1 MSGDALDVAL
11 VVEHYLPKRGGG
23 ERYVV
28 DLATGLAD
36 RGHRVTV
43 YAAEHDN
50 DDARITLKTVPA
62 AKHPKW
68 WRKWRFAARSRMALQ
83 GGHDIVHAVGKALG
97 FTLLNPHGG
106 VEQFWLRQHLKAYD
120 RGWERVWATVRRY
133 CTPRHWVLTAIE
145 RTQYASPQLQRVIA
159 ISDMV
164 RDHIRTAYGLGP
176 ERVSVVYNGVDLE
189 RFCPAVREQH
199 RAAQRAAWGVGDD
212 DVCCLFVGNNF
223 RLKGVRSLVLATA
236 RLRAEGAPVKAVI
249 VGREAPGRLASL
261 ARGLGVADHV
271 LFAGAE
277 PQVEKA
283 YAGADVYVHPT
294 FFDACALVTFE
305 AMACG
310 VPVIT
315 TRWNGA
321 SGIVTP
327 GRDGAV
333 IDDAADIGA
342 LADAM
347 RGYLDTGRR
356 ALHGQAARAA
366 AEKHPVQ
373 QNCERILMVYRAM
386 LVGGQGRPPA

>member
-1 MSGDALDVAL
+1 VSGDVLDVAL

-36 RGHRVTV
+36 RGHTVTV

-50 DDARITLKTVPA
+50 DDPRITLKTVPV

-68 WRKWRFAARSRMALQ
+68 WRKSRFAKRSRVALD

-97 FTLLNPHGG
+97 FTVLNPHGG
-106 VEQFWLRQHLKAYD
+106 VERFWLGQHLRAYD
-120 RGWERVWATVRRY
+120 RAWERWWATLRRY
-133 CTPRHWVLTAIE
+133 CTPRHWVLRGVERRQYTA
-145 RTQYASPQLQRVIA
+145 PQLQRVIA

-164 RDHIRTAYGLGP
+164 RDHIRQGYGLGP
-176 ERVSVVYNGVDLE
+176 EKVNVVYNGVDLE
-189 RFCPAVREQH
+189 RFHPRVRDEH
-199 RAAQRAAWGVGDD
+199 RAAQRNAWGVGDD
-212 DVCCLFVGNNF
+212 EVCCLFVGNNF
-223 RLKGVRSLVLATA
+223 RLKGVRCLVEATA
-236 RLRAEGAPVKAVI
+236 RLRAEGAPVRAVV
-249 VGREAPGRLASL
+249 VGREAPGRLTAL
-261 ARGLGVADHV
+261 AARLGVADQV
-271 LFAGAE
+271 QFVGSE

-283 YAGADVYVHPT
+283 YAAADVYVHPT
-294 FFDACALVTFE
+294 YFDACALVTFE

-327 GRDGAV
+327 GEDGAV

-342 LADAM
+342 LTEAI
-347 RGYLDTGRR
+347 RGYLDAGRR
-356 ALHGQAARAA
+356 EMHGRAARTA
-366 AEKHPVQ
+366 AERHPIQ
-373 QNCERILMVYRAM
+373 QNCERILDVYRSV
-386 LVGGQGRPPA
+386 LSER